1 MTDKQL
7 TDLFAEGTAPERDG
21 AFALG
26 VAAGIGRTRLRLRLL
41 ALALRATV
49 MLMHSVAVFVAIRL
63 ITPVLAPLV
72 DEVPQFMGVP
82 LPLVLGVLVAAVV
95 LRAQLHIPLRH
106 PLLRFAPPP
115 AGPRSD
121 FSG

>member
-7 TDLFAEGTAPERDG
+7 SDLFAEGTAPERDP
-21 AFALG
+21 AFALR
-26 VAAGIGRTRLRLRLL
+26 VAAGIGRTRLRMRFF

-49 MLMHSVAVFVAIRL
+49 MLMLSVAVFVAIRL
-63 ITPVLAPLV
+63 STPVLAPLV
-72 DEVPQFMGVP
+72 DRVPQFMGVP
-82 LPLVLGVLVAAVV
+82 VPLVLGVLVAALV
-95 LRAQLHIPLRH
+95 LRAQLHIPLRL

-121 FSG
+121 F